1 MKLKSAVLLDEL
13 INHNTL
19 YIIGNG
25 FDLFHG
31 LHTSTT
37 DYCEILS
44 FKDVYGT
51 FDNAYEVF
59 NGYGNDWCDYEK
71 SLSYIDLDLIEE
83 EILSY
88 PDYYSDRESDRDG
101 TVWFVNEYLIS
112 LRKAVFDSLREMV
125 EMANNDINDSDNR
138 INNVFKK
145 AAAVINFNY
154 TSTVEKLYEP
164 NSIPILHIHGCY
176 DQGED
181 LLFGYKEG
189 NNSKEYKNRYFDPS
203 DDGRDYYT
211 DAQRESIAGFY
222 DGLKK
227 ELQLK
232 RLEDFLKS
240 IPNKV
245 DQICVM
251 GHSMSDVDGD
261 YMEMIDSITNPRKW
275 FISQYNNE
283 PSIDNLKIYPFAN
296 KTVFYSLNDL
306 LI

>member
-1 MKLKSAVLLDEL
+1 MKLKSAALLDEL

-101 TVWFVNEYLIS
+101 TVWFVNEHLIS
-112 LRKAVFDSLREMV
+112 LRKAVFGSLREMV
-125 EMANNDINDSDNR
+125 EMANNDINDSDKR

-189 NNSKEYKNRYFDPS
+189 NNSKEYKNRYFNPS
-203 DDGRDYYT
+203 DDGRNYYT

-240 IPNKV
+240 ISNKV

-296 KTVFYSLNDL
+296 KIVFYSLNDL